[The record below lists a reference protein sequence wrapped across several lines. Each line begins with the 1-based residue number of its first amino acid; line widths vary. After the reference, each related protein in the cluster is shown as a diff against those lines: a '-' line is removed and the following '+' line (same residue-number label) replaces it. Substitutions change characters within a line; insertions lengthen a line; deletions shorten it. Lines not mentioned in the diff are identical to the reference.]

1 MTGQRNNN
9 RPIDI
14 QDEDTRIMR
23 DPNLHNVPLKEVG
36 KLKYS
41 QQQLDQ
47 AKKRELHEIIRLLEN
62 ELWESDHRM
71 ISEALLVDK
80 WRDRAINLAI
90 LLVIILALIIG
101 FYFYFSDYILIR
113 PPN

>member
-1 MTGQRNNN
+1 MTGNQ
-9 RPIDI
+9 PIDI
-14 QDEDTRIMR
+14 QDEGTRLMR
-23 DPNLHNVPLKEVG
+23 DPNLHNVPLEEVG
-36 KLKYS
+36 KSKYS

-47 AKKRELHEIIRLLEN
+47 AKKQELHEIIRLLEN
-62 ELWESDHRM
+62 ELWESGNRM
-71 ISEALLVDK
+71 VSEALLVYK

>member
-1 MTGQRNNN
+1 M
-9 RPIDI
+9 
-14 QDEDTRIMR
+14 
-23 DPNLHNVPLKEVG
+23 V
-36 KLKYS
+36 
-41 QQQLDQ
+41 
-47 AKKRELHEIIRLLEN
+47 
-62 ELWESDHRM
+62 
-71 ISEALLVDK
+71 SEALLVYK